1 MVSVL
6 GDENVGDQGAAERRA
21 EQLLRAIVDGT
32 AELLDASG
40 VTATTGGNPTD
51 MAMSHDGRYLYARVA
66 NLRAIAIFRI
76 GHDGRLDPLPSLVGT
91 PAGLAGLA
99 GF

>member
-1 MVSVL
+1 MVFVL
-6 GDENVGDQGAAERRA
+6 GDENVGDQGAAERPIA
-21 EQLLRAIVDGT
+21 PDGT

-51 MAMSHDGRYLYARVA
+51 MAMSQDGHYLYARVA
-66 NLRAIAIFRI
+66 NLRSIAIFRI

>member
-1 MVSVL
+1 MAL
-6 GDENVGDQGAAERRA
+6 K
-21 EQLLRAIVDGT
+21 LRAAAGTGNISGFAIAPDGT

-51 MAMSHDGRYLYARVA
+51 MAMSQDGHYLYARVG